1 MISVTPEPSDFRLK
15 GLRVM
20 EENTQP
26 GIGVTGEL
34 AGFVKPVLS
43 RGFEIVFLNVG
54 LDRTGIQSQVLSC
67 DYAFLNETAHQSEPN
82 GLKITV
88 GLGSQELRK
97 PFFGGGWPARDKTK
111 NLGHDRVVLKF
122 KDKVGQRRKPSKVLI
137 DKSSQ
142 HGVLGKRRAPR
153 RLRQIRKRGQVFKE
167 LFITDFWREVFG
179 LEKRNIFHGP
189 RAFRDGRR

>member
-97 PFFGGGWPARDKTK
+97 PLFGRGWLAWEKTE
-111 NLGHDRVVLKF
+111 NPGQDRIVLEF
-122 KDKVGQRRKPSKVLI
+122 KDKVGQRMKPSKVLI
-137 DKSSQ
+137 DQGSQ
-142 HGVLGKRRAPR
+142 NRILGKRRAPR
-153 RLRQIRKRGQVFKE
+153 RPRRMRKRGQVFTK
-167 LFITDFWREVFG
+167 IFG
-179 LEKRNIFHGP
+179 
-189 RAFRDGRR
+189 